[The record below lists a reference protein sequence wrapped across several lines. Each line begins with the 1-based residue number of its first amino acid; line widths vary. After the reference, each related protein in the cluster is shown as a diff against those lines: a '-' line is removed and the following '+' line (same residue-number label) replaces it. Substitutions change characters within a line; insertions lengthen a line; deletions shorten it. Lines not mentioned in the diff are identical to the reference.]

1 MLESRFVTI
10 LIVED
15 DSGHAKLIEKNLRRG
30 GLENPIKAVEN
41 GQQALDYLKS
51 QGDFTGQPIDQAP
64 LILLDINFTGQ
75 PIDQAPLILLDI
87 NMPVMN
93 GVELLRIL
101 KQDARLCEIPV
112 IMLTSTDD
120 QREIDEC
127 YSLGCNLYVPKPVE
141 FDRFSEAVRKLG
153 LIIGLIA
160 IPSIK

>member
-1 MLESRFVTI
+1 MYESQFVTI
-10 LIVED
+10 IIVED
-15 DSGHAKLIEKNLRRG
+15 DPGHAKLIEKNLRRG
-30 GLENPIKAVEN
+30 GLENPIKAFEN

-51 QGDFTGQPIDQAP
+51 QGD
-64 LILLDINFTGQ
+64 FTGQ

-101 KQDARLCEIPV
+101 KQDTKLREIPV

-120 QREIDEC
+120 QLEIDEC

-141 FDRFSEAVRKLG
+141 ADQFSEVMRELG
-153 LIIGLIA
+153 MIIGLVA
-160 IPSIK
+160 VPYIK

>member
-1 MLESRFVTI
+1 M
-10 LIVED
+10 IVED
-15 DSGHAKLIEKNLRRG
+15 DPGHAKLIEKNLRRG
-30 GLENPIKAVEN
+30 GLENPIKAFEN

-51 QGDFTGQPIDQAP
+51 QGDFTDH
-64 LILLDINFTGQ
+64 

-101 KQDARLCEIPV
+101 KQDTKLREIPV

-120 QREIDEC
+120 QHEIDEC
-127 YSLGCNLYVPKPVE
+127 YSLGCNLYVPKPI
-141 FDRFSEAVRKLG
+141 DSDQFSEVMRELG
-153 LIIGLIA
+153 MIIGLVA